1 MAEGVKR
8 EQKRGTRAVVGWVQ
22 LCKGEKIWRTK
33 NEKNPDVTSEQLED
47 VVNQN
52 FGFISFGH
60 K

>member
-1 MAEGVKR
+1 MGAIVKS
-8 EQKRGTRAVVGWVQ
+8 KTSIAH
-22 LCKGEKIWRTK
+22 KK

-60 K
+60 E